1 MAFPYIRAAA
11 LVAALSAGAAV
22 AQDAP
27 TADTVVAT
35 VDGQPVT
42 LGEVIAIRGD
52 LPAQYQQL
60 PDQPLYD
67 GIREQ
72 IISQRLLASAAEAA
86 GVADDPA
93 AERAIRI
100 QRDGLLAQFYI
111 ERQIKER
118 LTDERIQAAY
128 DERIANAAPVQEV
141 RASHILVKDEALAND
156 LRKRIEDGAD
166 FAELAKEYGT
176 DGTKDNGGDLGW
188 FTKEVMVPAFSD
200 AAFALEEG
208 QVSQPV
214 QTQFGWHLI
223 KLTGK
228 RDKPK
233 PTLDEVRGEI
243 EGELSSTIAQEVV
256 AELREKADVSIDES
270 RPGVGALR
278 DDSLIAR

>member
-1 MAFPYIRAAA
+1 MAFPYVRAAA

-35 VDGQPVT
+35 VNGEPVT
-42 LGEVIAIRGD
+42 LGEVVAIRSD

-72 IISQRLLASAAEAA
+72 LISQRLLADAAEAA

-93 AERAIRI
+93 AARAIRI
-100 QRDGLLAQFYI
+100 QRDGLLAQFYM

-118 LTDERIQAAY
+118 MTDERVQAAY

-141 RASHILVKDEALAND
+141 RASHILVKDEALAKE
-156 LRKRIEDGAD
+156 LRQKIEDGAD

-176 DGTKDNGGDLGW
+176 DGTKENGGDLGW
-188 FTKEVMVPAFSD
+188 FTKEVMVPAFSE

-233 PTLDEVRGEI
+233 PTLEEVRGEI

-256 AELREKADVSIDES
+256 AELREKADVSVDES